1 MHPLG
6 FPQST
11 KRDFRKLVRQ
21 KHSNAFRVI
30 EVSGENHM
38 TAELPPQ
45 IQNQIAQ
52 LQQIQQQIQALTMQ
66 KSQIEAMQKES
77 KMALDELEKLAED
90 AVVYRS
96 VGELVIK
103 TSKEESITKLKDR
116 EETLSLRLQ
125 SISRQEERLTSRFKQ
140 LQEQIQQA
148 LGPKAQ

>member
-1 MHPLG
+1 
-6 FPQST
+6 
-11 KRDFRKLVRQ
+11 
-21 KHSNAFRVI
+21 
-30 EVSGENHM
+30 M

-52 LQQIQQQIQALTMQ
+52 LQQVQQQVQALTMQ

-77 KMALDELEKLAED
+77 KMALDELEKLADD
-90 AVVYRS
+90 AVIYRN

-103 TSKEESITKLKDR
+103 TSKEESVSKLKDR

-125 SISRQEERLTSRFKQ
+125 SISRQEERLTARFKQ

-148 LGPKAQ
+148 LGSRAQ

>member
-1 MHPLG
+1 
-6 FPQST
+6 
-11 KRDFRKLVRQ
+11 
-21 KHSNAFRVI
+21 
-30 EVSGENHM
+30 M

-52 LQQIQQQIQALTMQ
+52 LQQIQQQIQGLSMQ

-77 KMALDELEKLAED
+77 KMALDELARLTED
-90 AVVYRS
+90 AIVYRN
-96 VGELVIK
+96 VGELILK
-103 TSKEESITKLKDR
+103 TNKEESISKLKDR

-148 LGPKAQ
+148 LGPRAQ

>member
-1 MHPLG
+1 
-6 FPQST
+6 
-11 KRDFRKLVRQ
+11 
-21 KHSNAFRVI
+21 
-30 EVSGENHM
+30 M

-52 LQQIQQQIQALTMQ
+52 LQQLQQQIQAIAMQ

-77 KMALDELEKLAED
+77 KMALEELEKLADD
-90 AVVYRS
+90 AVVYRT

-103 TSKEESITKLKDR
+103 TEKGESIVKLKDR

-125 SISRQEERLTSRFKQ
+125 SIARQEERLTTRFKQ

-148 LGPKAQ
+148 MGPRVQ

>member
-1 MHPLG
+1 
-6 FPQST
+6 
-11 KRDFRKLVRQ
+11 
-21 KHSNAFRVI
+21 
-30 EVSGENHM
+30 M

-45 IQNQIAQ
+45 VQNQIAQ
-52 LQQIQQQIQALTMQ
+52 LQQIQQQIQALAMQ

-77 KMALDELEKLAED
+77 KMALDELDRLTDD
-90 AVVYRS
+90 AVVYRN

-148 LGPKAQ
+148 LGARAQ

>member
-1 MHPLG
+1 
-6 FPQST
+6 
-11 KRDFRKLVRQ
+11 
-21 KHSNAFRVI
+21 
-30 EVSGENHM
+30 M

-52 LQQIQQQIQALTMQ
+52 LQQIQQQIQALAMQ
-66 KSQIEAMQKES
+66 KSQVEAMQKES
-77 KMALDELEKLAED
+77 KMALDELERLADD
-90 AVVYRS
+90 AVVYRN

-148 LGPKAQ
+148 LETRAQ

>member
-1 MHPLG
+1 
-6 FPQST
+6 
-11 KRDFRKLVRQ
+11 
-21 KHSNAFRVI
+21 
-30 EVSGENHM
+30 M

-45 IQNQIAQ
+45 VQNQIAQ
-52 LQQIQQQIQALTMQ
+52 LQQIQQQIQALAMQ
-66 KSQIEAMQKES
+66 KSQVEAMQKES
-77 KMALDELEKLAED
+77 KMALDELERLTDD
-90 AVVYRS
+90 AVVYRN

-148 LGPKAQ
+148 LGPRAQ

>member
-1 MHPLG
+1 
-6 FPQST
+6 
-11 KRDFRKLVRQ
+11 
-21 KHSNAFRVI
+21 
-30 EVSGENHM
+30 M

-45 IQNQIAQ
+45 VQNQIAQ
-52 LQQIQQQIQALTMQ
+52 LQQIQQQIQALAMQ
-66 KSQIEAMQKES
+66 KSQVEAMQKES
-77 KMALDELEKLAED
+77 KMALDELERLADD
-90 AVVYRS
+90 AVVYRN

-148 LGPKAQ
+148 LETRAQ

>member
-1 MHPLG
+1 
-6 FPQST
+6 
-11 KRDFRKLVRQ
+11 
-21 KHSNAFRVI
+21 
-30 EVSGENHM
+30 M

-52 LQQIQQQIQALTMQ
+52 LQQVQQQIQALAMQ

-77 KMALDELEKLAED
+77 KMALEELEKLAED
-90 AVVYRS
+90 AVVYRN

-103 TSKEESITKLKDR
+103 TSKEESVTKLKDR

-125 SISRQEERLTSRFKQ
+125 SVSRQEERLTARFKQ

-148 LGPKAQ
+148 MGPRAQ

>member
-1 MHPLG
+1 
-6 FPQST
+6 
-11 KRDFRKLVRQ
+11 
-21 KHSNAFRVI
+21 
-30 EVSGENHM
+30 M

-52 LQQIQQQIQALTMQ
+52 LQQVQQQVQAIAMQ

-77 KMALDELEKLAED
+77 KMALDELERLADD
-90 AVVYRS
+90 AVIYRN

-103 TSKEESITKLKDR
+103 TSKEESVSKLKDR

-125 SISRQEERLTSRFKQ
+125 SISRQEERLTTRFKQ

-148 LGPKAQ
+148 LGPRAQ

>member
-1 MHPLG
+1 
-6 FPQST
+6 
-11 KRDFRKLVRQ
+11 
-21 KHSNAFRVI
+21 
-30 EVSGENHM
+30 M

-52 LQQIQQQIQALTMQ
+52 LQQVQQQVQALTMQ

-77 KMALDELEKLAED
+77 KMALDELERLADD
-90 AVVYRS
+90 AVIYRN

-103 TSKEESITKLKDR
+103 TSKEESVSKLKDR

-125 SISRQEERLTSRFKQ
+125 SISRQEERLTTRFKQ

-148 LGPKAQ
+148 LGSRAQ

>member
-1 MHPLG
+1 
-6 FPQST
+6 
-11 KRDFRKLVRQ
+11 
-21 KHSNAFRVI
+21 
-30 EVSGENHM
+30 M
-38 TAELPPQ
+38 TSELPPQ

-90 AVVYRS
+90 AVIYRS
-96 VGELVIK
+96 IGELIVK
-103 TSKEESITKLKDR
+103 TNKNDSTSKLKDR

-148 LGPKAQ
+148 LGPRAE

>member
-1 MHPLG
+1 
-6 FPQST
+6 
-11 KRDFRKLVRQ
+11 
-21 KHSNAFRVI
+21 
-30 EVSGENHM
+30 M

-52 LQQIQQQIQALTMQ
+52 LQQVQQQIQALAMQ

-77 KMALDELEKLAED
+77 KMALEELEKLSDD
-90 AVVYRS
+90 ALVYRT

-103 TSKEESITKLKDR
+103 TDKVESIAKLKDR

-125 SISRQEERLTSRFKQ
+125 SITRQEERLTTRFKQ

-148 LGPKAQ
+148 LGPRAQ

>member
-1 MHPLG
+1 
-6 FPQST
+6 
-11 KRDFRKLVRQ
+11 
-21 KHSNAFRVI
+21 
-30 EVSGENHM
+30 M

-52 LQQIQQQIQALTMQ
+52 LQQAQQQIQALAMQ

-77 KMALDELEKLAED
+77 KMALDELEKLTDD
-90 AVVYRS
+90 AVVYRN

-103 TSKEESITKLKDR
+103 TSKEESISKLKDR

-140 LQEQIQQA
+140 LQDQIQKA
-148 LGPKAQ
+148 LGSSAE

>member
-1 MHPLG
+1 
-6 FPQST
+6 
-11 KRDFRKLVRQ
+11 
-21 KHSNAFRVI
+21 
-30 EVSGENHM
+30 M

-52 LQQIQQQIQALTMQ
+52 LQQIQQQVQALAMQ

-77 KMALDELEKLAED
+77 KMALEELERLADD
-90 AVVYRS
+90 AVVYRN

-103 TSKEESITKLKDR
+103 TSKEESVSKLKDR

-125 SISRQEERLTSRFKQ
+125 SISRQEERLTTRFKQ

-148 LGPKAQ
+148 LGSRAQ

>member
-1 MHPLG
+1 
-6 FPQST
+6 
-11 KRDFRKLVRQ
+11 
-21 KHSNAFRVI
+21 
-30 EVSGENHM
+30 M

-45 IQNQIAQ
+45 VQNQIAQ
-52 LQQIQQQIQALTMQ
+52 LQQIQQQIQALAMQ

-77 KMALDELEKLAED
+77 KMALDELERLADD
-90 AVVYRS
+90 AVVYRN

-103 TSKEESITKLKDR
+103 TSKDESITKLKDR

-148 LGPKAQ
+148 LGARAQ

>member
-1 MHPLG
+1 
-6 FPQST
+6 
-11 KRDFRKLVRQ
+11 
-21 KHSNAFRVI
+21 
-30 EVSGENHM
+30 M

-52 LQQIQQQIQALTMQ
+52 LQQIQQQIQALAMQ
-66 KSQIEAMQKES
+66 KSQVEAMQKES
-77 KMALDELEKLAED
+77 KMALDELERLTDD
-90 AVVYRS
+90 AVVYRN

-103 TSKEESITKLKDR
+103 TSKEESTAKLKDR

-148 LGPKAQ
+148 LGPRAQ